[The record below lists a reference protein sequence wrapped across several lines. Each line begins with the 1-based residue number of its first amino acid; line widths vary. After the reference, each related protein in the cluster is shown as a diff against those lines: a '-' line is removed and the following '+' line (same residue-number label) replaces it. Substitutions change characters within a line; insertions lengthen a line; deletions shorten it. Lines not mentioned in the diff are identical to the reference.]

1 MGLRTVGWGHWG
13 IIRWMQ
19 RSHFC
24 ICIPLL
30 RSLAINSWLLV
41 SRNLLKQSPNANDFC
56 QLLMVEV
63 ECWLLTAKVCSKLPE
78 ATWVAGAAAGG
89 AGMPVLILSY
99 LLFLASLLWRQAG
112 LCPPPP
118 PGNFA
123 IFYDS
128 CHISAFFDWFS
139 RAEPRL
145 QCDDWSRYRTTSWHI
160 FLGYKTHFIKTFG
173 ETWYE
178 NHIKIF
184 ET

>member
-1 MGLRTVGWGHWG
+1 MIG
-13 IIRWMQ
+13 WMQ
-19 RSHFC
+19 GSGFC
-24 ICIPLL
+24 IYIPV

-41 SRNLLKQSPNANDFC
+41 ETFC
-56 QLLMVEV
+56 NQVAMPMIFASNWWWRFA
-63 ECWLLTAKVCSKLPE
+63 ECWLLTAKVCSRLPG
-78 ATWVAGAAAGG
+78 ATWVAAAAAAGG

-118 PGNFA
+118 PPPGNFA
-123 IFYDS
+123 IFLWQLS
-128 CHISAFFDWFS
+128 HFFLFLTDFPEQRQQNT
-139 RAEPRL
+139 RARV
-145 QCDDWSRYRTTSWHI
+145 QGDDWSRYRTTSCHI

>member
-24 ICIPLL
+24 IYIPV
-30 RSLAINSWLLV
+30 RSLVINSWLSV
-41 SRNLLKQSPNANDFC
+41 EIFCNQVAMPIIFANNLWWKFA
-56 QLLMVEV
+56 

-112 LCPPPP
+112 LCPPPL